1 MKIKSKSIQWMKS
14 RNCDVIIKREETSP
28 SFKSVRFPKLQILVE
43 MSRRNLQSQV
53 WKRRNQ
59 EISIYFSLN
68 AIVAAITLKF
78 KMRRFPNEAH

>member
-28 SFKSVRFPKLQILVE
+28 VRFTKLQILVE

-59 EISIYFSLN
+59 EISIYFFLN
-68 AIVAAITLKF
+68 AIVAAITLKL

>member
-28 SFKSVRFPKLQILVE
+28 VRFPKLQILVE

-59 EISIYFSLN
+59 EISIYFFLN
-68 AIVAAITLKF
+68 AIVAAITLKL

>member
-28 SFKSVRFPKLQILVE
+28 VRFLKLQILVE

-59 EISIYFSLN
+59 EISIYFFLN
-68 AIVAAITLKF
+68 AIVAAITLKL

>member
-28 SFKSVRFPKLQILVE
+28 VRFPKLQILVE

-59 EISIYFSLN
+59 EISIYFFLN
-68 AIVAAITLKF
+68 AIVAAITLKLN
-78 KMRRFPNEAH
+78 MRRFPNEAH